1 MSGASQSKAEIVVR
15 KKLLSPVVLRRLQ
28 NLEAAE
34 GARIVAEVE
43 VGGTPPPIVN
53 WFKDGSLITA
63 GGASGLQVRGDGCRH
78 LLIID
83 KTKVTLF

>member
-1 MSGASQSKAEIVVR
+1 MVR
-15 KKLLSPVVLRRLQ
+15 KKPLSPVVLRRLQ
-28 NLEAAE
+28 NLDAAE

-53 WFKDGSLITA
+53 WFKDGAPITS
-63 GGASGLQVRGDGCRH
+63 GGASGLRVCDDGCRH

-83 KTKVTLF
+83 KAKVRRDVTSRIT